1 MNSFSSRWVHFACSS
16 TIYST
21 HSPCL
26 RNRRRIYPSFS
37 FSMMHDI
44 HCHTTTTLIHTLTA
58 NSFSTTCPPLPSCSN
73 TLPLTATF
81 ADANSIIRA
90 TALDLAARSRPT
102 IALMHSYGGV
112 VGTQALVGLGWNERA
127 KPEQPGGVVALVYMA
142 SYMLPV
148 RRDTSTPLG
157 TGARKCDRNHQ
168 QEP

>member
-1 MNSFSSRWVHFACSS
+1 
-16 TIYST
+16 
-21 HSPCL
+21 
-26 RNRRRIYPSFS
+26 
-37 FSMMHDI
+37 
-44 HCHTTTTLIHTLTA
+44 
-58 NSFSTTCPPLPSCSN
+58 
-73 TLPLTATF
+73 
-81 ADANSIIRA
+81 
-90 TALDLAARSRPT
+90 
-102 IALMHSYGGV
+102 MHSYGGV